1 MPLPYTIPDHGL
13 DVCTPQEVMQ
23 RPPWL
28 LDERLSTALLRMA
41 QEPDLPFRIMLISG
55 YRSCEHQAQV
65 GTLPCCASSE
75 RPCST
80 HTTCPA
86 TGADLWPS
94 VAVTNAVKAHFG
106 RAAVYAGLR
115 WGGGSPHDSDGFP
128 VDWNHVDLG
137 RVE

>member
-1 MPLPYTIPDHGL
+1 MIPQP
-13 DVCTPQEVMQ
+13 VTPTTDPCVLAPRWGISLELARKLVAASS
-23 RPPWL
+23 
-28 LDERLSTALLRMA
+28 DK
-41 QEPDLPFRIMLISG
+41 DLPFSLSIISG
-55 YRSCEHQAQV
+55 FRTCEHQAELNPA
-65 GTLPCCASSE
+65 LPCCDSGR

-106 RAAVYAGLR
+106 RAVVLAGLR
-115 WGGGSPHDSDGFP
+115 WGGGSPKDQDGYP

-137 RVE
+137 PIA

>member
-1 MPLPYTIPDHGL
+1 MIPLAI
-13 DVCTPQEVMQ
+13 TPSTDPCLLGT
-23 RPPWL
+23 RWL
-28 LDERLSTALLRMA
+28 LSLDLSRRLVRMA
-41 QEPDLPFRIMLISG
+41 SEPDLPFRLSIISG
-55 YRSCEHQAQV
+55 YRSPEHQAEV
-65 GTLPCCASSE
+65 GTLPACSSGR

-115 WGGGSPHDSDGFP
+115 WGGGSPLDADGFP

-137 RVE
+137 RVD